1 MCALRTN
8 LFTFAACEEEM
19 LQMNLIESIK
29 DTIRPELELFD
40 KTFVTSMETDNPIL
54 ESVNGYIFQRAGKK
68 LRPILVILAAKLVGD
83 VNMSTIH
90 GAIAMELLHT
100 ASLVHDDVIDDTYER
115 RGSPSVNAR
124 WGNKVAVLSG
134 DYMLS
139 GALFQVVKTANIDVL
154 NAVSFIGS
162 QLSDGELLQLNSTR
176 QSKIS
181 EAEYFRII
189 QKKTAFLF
197 SVCTEVGALS
207 VNSNRISIEHLKKY
221 GEYLGYCF
229 QIKDDIFDYYRN
241 VDIGKPTGNDIRDGK
256 VTLPLIYA
264 LENADDEE
272 RRKILT
278 WINLKDYTR
287 EHVAYITNFALKNG
301 GVEYARKRME
311 EYKNK
316 AIEELNG
323 FEDNQYKKAL
333 INCVEFAVTREK

>member
-1 MCALRTN
+1 
-8 LFTFAACEEEM
+8 
-19 LQMNLIESIK
+19 MNLIESIK

>member
-1 MCALRTN
+1 LCALRTN